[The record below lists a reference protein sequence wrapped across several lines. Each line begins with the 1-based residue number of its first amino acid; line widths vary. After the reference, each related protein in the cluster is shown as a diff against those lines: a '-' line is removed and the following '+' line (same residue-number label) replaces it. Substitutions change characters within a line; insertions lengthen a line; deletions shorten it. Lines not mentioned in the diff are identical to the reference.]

1 VTTGTF
7 DAQFAALTGL
17 QPFRWQAR
25 LFRVFANGEVPSAID
40 LPTGLGKTS
49 VMALWLLARA
59 RGAALPRRLIY
70 VVDRRAVV
78 DQATAEAE
86 KLRHGLDRSSELKS
100 ALGLGNRPLPIST
113 LRGQF
118 VDNREW
124 LADPAAPAI
133 IVGTVDMIGSR
144 LLFSGYGVSPKMRPY
159 HAGLLGADGLI
170 VLDEAHLV
178 PPFARL
184 LRAIQQDASLWPR
197 DGADRELLPR
207 VAFLPLSATQR
218 DLRSDERG
226 RAPFRLEEIDWE
238 TDCVVKKRL
247 NAKKRVRLTPLAE
260 NGQDKQL
267 AATAWALATK
277 DGKISRVAVF
287 CNRREKSDEGGGPSA
302 QGVKDEIEKLARAD
316 KRAQRSE
323 AKIYPPELLVG
334 ARRVHERDG
343 VAKRLHELGFIGEKT
358 PLEKPAFLLATSAGE
373 VGVDVDAEH
382 MVSDL
387 TAWERMVQRLGR
399 VNRRGEG
406 NAEIHVFW
414 GEPTIKS
421 ADRPTESEKRALCAH
436 ASRAVIEK
444 LPQIGGLF
452 DASPAALRTLAE
464 GARKDGT
471 LKALIDAATTPEPL
485 RPALNRA
492 LVDAW
497 SLTSLQ
503 THTGRPEVA
512 PWLRGWIDD
521 VPQTRIIWRSHLPL
535 RDGIPDWPR
544 TSAEKKEI
552 EDFFEAAAPHE
563 SERLETETYRVASW
577 LQKRAQALLARKRS
591 APKKSIE
598 DETIEGEA
606 PPVDEADTEA
616 SDAEEGAGS
625 AFEQLGRDEIV
636 ALMLSS
642 SGAYAGRYNLGY
654 LAQQRKGDAK
664 TEFEA
669 ELTGRVLVVDAQLGG
684 LKDGLLDVDSDALP
698 DTADTSAE
706 WSQQVG
712 FRVRREAV
720 HGELQDDWWF
730 EDEVVLR
737 RDTEGN
743 AVEWLW
749 IEHYREA
756 ALKEDARSI
765 AKPQELAEHQDWTR
779 REMSHIAAGVGLSGV
794 AANALAIAAAL
805 HDEGKRAERWQR
817 AFKAA
822 RDARRCG
829 LSEPLAKT
837 RGPIDQALLDGYRH
851 EFGSLRHVEE
861 NAEFNRLPGE
871 WHDLVLHLVAA
882 HHGFARPVINT
893 RGCDDGPPSSLEER
907 ARDGAL
913 RFARLQ
919 KQWGPWG
926 LAWLEALLRAADAQA
941 SRDNDEGRE
950 PSDSVTAGKAE

>member
-684 LKDGLLDVDSDALP
+684 LR
-698 DTADTSAE
+698 TACWTWTATPSLIQRTLRPSGVSRSVSACGE
-706 WSQQVG
+706 RRYTGNCRTTGGSRTRSSCGAILRAMPWNGSG
-712 FRVRREAV
+712 SSTTERPPSKRTRVRSRSRKSLLSIRTGRGARCRTSPQASAYRAWRQTLLLSPPRCTTR
-720 HGELQDDWWF
+720 GKGRSAGSAPS
-730 EDEVVLR
+730 R
-737 RDTEGN
+737 RHAT
-743 AVEWLW
+743 L
-749 IEHYREA
+749 
-756 ALKEDARSI
+756 
-765 AKPQELAEHQDWTR
+765 
-779 REMSHIAAGVGLSGV
+779 GV
-794 AANALAIAAAL
+794 AAFPSPWLRHADRSIRPSSTAIVTNS
-805 HDEGKRAERWQR
+805 D
-817 AFKAA
+817 
-822 RDARRCG
+822 RCG
-829 LSEPLAKT
+829 MWRRT
-837 RGPIDQALLDGYRH
+837 
-851 EFGSLRHVEE
+851 
-861 NAEFNRLPGE
+861 
-871 WHDLVLHLVAA
+871 
-882 HHGFARPVINT
+882 
-893 RGCDDGPPSSLEER
+893 PSSTGCR
-907 ARDGAL
+907 ASGTILCSIWLPRITAL
-913 RFARLQ
+913 RGQ
-919 KQWGPWG
+919 
-926 LAWLEALLRAADAQA
+926 
-941 SRDNDEGRE
+941 
-950 PSDSVTAGKAE
+950 